1 MMRDRARKLRAS
13 MTDAERRLWRHLR
26 LRQLQGLKFRR
37 QVPIGPYI
45 VDFVSFEARLIIEV
59 DGGQNVERAME
70 DARRTAWLN
79 ERGFEVL
86 RFWDNEVLLQSEA
99 VQQAIYEKLSPHP
112 NPPPQGGREKG
123 PRE

>member
-1 MMRDRARKLRAS
+1 MRDRARKLRAS